1 MPLTV
6 ASPSWCAAVVIQV
19 EGDAIGLHLDSSE
32 VGEPLCVRWQAPS
45 EREGAGD
52 AVVLARCDEA
62 SEQPPAMTGQGS
74 WWFPVAPVP
83 GGLCLNS
90 GARESPA
97 AGTRCAQCWCAMQL
111 PQRVASRL
119 TLQAARH
126 CRRRAMAQA
135 TLQRG

>member
-6 ASPSWCAAVVIQV
+6 AGPSCCAAVVIQV
-19 EGDAIGLHLDSSE
+19 KGDAIGLHLDSSE

-62 SEQPPAMTGQGS
+62 SVQPPAMAGQGS

-90 GARESPA
+90 GARESALPRA
-97 AGTRCAQCWCAMQL
+97 HGALSVGAQC
-111 PQRVASRL
+111 S
-119 TLQAARH
+119 
-126 CRRRAMAQA
+126 CRS
-135 TLQRG
+135 GWHHG